1 MKFGVQPY
9 RFTVIVNDGAG
20 TPTTVCAAGG
30 IGAGNFDW
38 MREWASGFGGTRV
51 CFEYGTV
58 EPWLPDRPPRRGAE
72 RDAAEVRAVAD
83 KSGATRAVGVSRGT
97 FAVAGVLAEDPGR
110 FDRVVLVI
118 PAAGTAAGRYREWLM
133 ELPPDARTAV
143 TGADILI
150 LAMRGDTGHPVK
162 VAEDWASRLG
172 AQLEVFQSA
181 YRMPNVLDV
190 MRDRSREFL
199 E

>member
-1 MKFGVQPY
+1 M
-9 RFTVIVNDGAG
+9 IVTAGAG
-20 TPTTVCAAGG
+20 EPIIVCAAGG

-38 MREWASGFGGTRV
+38 MRSWTADFPGTQA

-58 EPWLPDRPPRRGAE
+58 EPWLPGRPPRRGAE
-72 RDAAEVRAVAD
+72 RDAAEARAVAD
-83 KSGATRAVGVSRGT
+83 KTGATRAVGVSRGT
-97 FAVAGVLAEDPGR
+97 FAIAGVLADDADR

-118 PAAGTAAGRYREWLM
+118 PAAGTAAGKYREWLM
-133 ELPPDARTAV
+133 RLPSVAAKPV

-150 LAMRGDTGHPVK
+150 LAMRGDIGHPVK

-172 AQLEVFQSA
+172 ARLDVFQSA

-190 MRDRSREFL
+190 MRQRCREFL